1 GDGSPDR
8 HLPELYHLASDPG
21 ERHNL
26 SQDPRYQKQMEF
38 LKTRLQQ
45 LQKETGGLPDKMPLD
60 EGIKTELPDE
70 DIR

>member
-1 GDGSPDR
+1 
-8 HLPELYHLASDPG
+8 
-21 ERHNL
+21 
-26 SQDPRYQKQMEF
+26 MEF